1 MSTARRLAKLEA
13 VRERRH
19 GVRWHTYVVYED
31 VEVTPA
37 EAARRLAEDAKLRQA
52 EEAAKRDGVRLSV
65 FRVIYDGGNPD
76 TEPPRRAGRA

>member
-1 MSTARRLAKLEA
+1 MSTARRLARLEA
-13 VRERRH
+13 IRERRH
-19 GVRWHTYVVYED
+19 GVRWHSYVVFEN
-31 VEVTPA
+31 VEATPA

-76 TEPPRRAGRA
+76 TEPPRRAGKA